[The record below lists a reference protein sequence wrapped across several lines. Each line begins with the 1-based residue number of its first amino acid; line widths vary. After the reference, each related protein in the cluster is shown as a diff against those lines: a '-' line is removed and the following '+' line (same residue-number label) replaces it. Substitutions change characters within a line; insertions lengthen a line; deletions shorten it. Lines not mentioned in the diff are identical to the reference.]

1 MEDVEVRKLDEHGRF
16 VVPADWRKKE
26 LKEEREVFVIKRGGY
41 LKVIPKKRV
50 DLTGFFDSADLG
62 VNLDDWQTFEETF
75 YTVE

>member
-16 VVPADWRKKE
+16 VIPSDWRKKE

-50 DLTGFFDSADLG
+50 DLTAFFDSADLG
-62 VNLDDWQTFEETF
+62 VDLDDWQAFEKTF